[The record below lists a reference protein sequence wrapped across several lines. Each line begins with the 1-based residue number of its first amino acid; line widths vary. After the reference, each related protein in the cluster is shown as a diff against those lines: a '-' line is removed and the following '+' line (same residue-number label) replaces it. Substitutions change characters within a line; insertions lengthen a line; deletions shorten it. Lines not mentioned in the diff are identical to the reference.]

1 MKKTTLFLL
10 LVILITLS
18 FGQNYRNNESIFKY
32 GFKAGFNTPFVKD
45 YSVVPGNWTFSG
57 EVGFFGRIGKKYSV
71 DIGVDVNFNKLYF
84 NSDSPF
90 LSSMIETKFLQI
102 PLRFLIEFPT
112 YKFQKLQLS
121 TGLLY
126 QQLINVSINN
136 IGYSQKNITKQ
147 QFIYTVGVG
156 YSYKFVTIELNYR
169 HFLKNFDVETTKK
182 KQKHLNISIYV
193 AF

>member
-1 MKKTTLFLL
+1 MKKSTLFLL
-10 LVILITLS
+10 LIFLTIHS
-18 FGQNYRNNESIFKY
+18 FGQNFRNNESKFKY
-32 GFKAGFNTPFVKD
+32 GFKAGFNTPLVVD
-45 YSVVPGNWTFSG
+45 YSLVPSNWTLSG

-71 DIGVDVNFNKLYF
+71 DLGVEVNFNKLYF
-84 NSDSPF
+84 NNNSSF

-112 YKFQKLQLS
+112 YKFQKLQLT
-121 TGLLY
+121 TGVLY

-136 IGYSQKNITKQ
+136 IGYSKKNITKQ
-147 QFIYTVGVG
+147 QFIYTIGVG

-169 HFLKNFDVETTKK
+169 HFLKNFDIETTKK
-182 KQKHLNISIYV
+182 KQKHLNISMYV